1 MNKKTLL
8 VFTIPGMAVSLFLV
22 SLLSFADE
30 KLGAKAEPAPPIP
43 PAAAKR
49 YLDFY
54 SSPQLNFA
62 IDPDSI
68 SVQPGPDAEVRYALK
83 ATSRQGAINI
93 SYEGIRCSN
102 RQKTIYAVARADGS
116 WSMTRSPEWSAI
128 YVQGLN
134 LSHATLANGYFCSVS
149 SVAGNAEKIV
159 RRIETK
165 QAMDEPGK

>member
-8 VFTIPGMAVSLFLV
+8 AFTIPSLFLV
-22 SLLSFADE
+22 SLLSLADE
-30 KLGAKAEPAPPIP
+30 KPGTKSEPAPPTMP
-43 PAAAKR
+43 DVAKR

-83 ATSRQGAINI
+83 ATSRQGAVNI

-102 RQKTIYAVARADGS
+102 RQKTIYAVAHADGS
-116 WSMTRSPEWSAI
+116 WSMVRSPEWSAI

-134 LSHATLANGYFCSVS
+134 ISHATLANGYFCSGS
-149 SVAGNAEKIV
+149 SVAGNAEKII

-165 QAMDEPGK
+165 QAMNDPAK